1 MWGAAQGSQ
10 SRLGRVPDVPGHW
23 LRLDVLSLTAKFV
36 SNLNWLYHQRASTQF
51 PCWVM
56 ILIGWCNI
64 CNGNGN
70 DTLRLG
76 MRDFCLCK
84 ISCLVRLY
92 VCQSDLQWPTEEYPG
107 SARTCPSQ
115 GFSFMRKYWFNL
127 SWVCGQ
133 LVTQTVRP
141 QDLLE
146 IQPQIHCY
154 SILFKYSSKNNS
166 DGGFPEGQ
174 VTTHSPGCSKS
185 LLDSP
190 GHPQSGSY

>member
-1 MWGAAQGSQ
+1 MSF
-10 SRLGRVPDVPGHW
+10 
-23 LRLDVLSLTAKFV
+23 LSLP
-36 SNLNWLYHQRASTQF
+36 NLCQIWTDCIIEELPPSFLA
-51 PCWVM
+51 
-56 ILIGWCNI
+56 GWWYSLAGAI
-64 CNGNGN
+64 FAMAMATIPL
-70 DTLRLG
+70 DWAW
-76 MRDFCLCK
+76 RDFCLCK

-146 IQPQIHCY
+146 IQPQIHCC
-154 SILFKYSSKNNS
+154 SNTH
-166 DGGFPEGQ
+166 PR
-174 VTTHSPGCSKS
+174 TTVMEDFLKGRWPPT
-185 LLDSP
+185 LLDALNLSLTHQAIP
-190 GHPQSGSY
+190 RVGHTRSQ

>member
-1 MWGAAQGSQ
+1 MSF
-10 SRLGRVPDVPGHW
+10 
-23 LRLDVLSLTAKFV
+23 LSLP
-36 SNLNWLYHQRASTQF
+36 NLCQIWTDCIIEELPPSFLA
-51 PCWVM
+51 
-56 ILIGWCNI
+56 GWWYSLAGTI
-64 CNGNGN
+64 FAMAMATIPL
-70 DTLRLG
+70 DWAW
-76 MRDFCLCK
+76 RDFCLCK

-166 DGGFPEGQ
+166 DGGCPEGQ